1 MFFDTIKYFQQSLGT
16 LACNLTDS
24 EKLVI
29 RTECKNFLNKDENLS
44 KKFNVLTEKDK
55 KGCLT
60 NYQGDNS
67 LWNDNK
73 IQFIRYLTWRWKFF
87 SPALFFLALM
97 TVDENVKKFY
107 QTMKLKDVELSLIK
121 SIISKTYN
129 SLWNIWTM
137 IWTTSKA
144 F

>member
-1 MFFDTIKYFQQSLGT
+1 MFFDTIKYFQQSLGA
-16 LACNLTDS
+16 LPCNLTDS

-29 RTECKNFLNKDENLS
+29 RTECKKFLNKDENLS

-87 SPALFFLALM
+87 SPALFFSSLNDCRRKCEKILSNNE
-97 TVDENVKKFY
+97 TKRCR
-107 QTMKLKDVELSLIK
+107 VELNKI
-121 SIISKTYN
+121 YN
-129 SLWNIWTM
+129 FQDI
-137 IWTTSKA
+137 
-144 F
+144 